1 MLSLNI
7 NILKVLGDS
16 DDTVSISDFVKVSG
30 ITRTEGDVTYDVYT
44 HGYAST
50 DTKAALWV
58 QQGVS
63 MKDMHRGFVINGKVA
78 GDQSGYSVSS
88 AGDVNGDGLDDL
100 RHRLRWRLTSHYD
113 HPLPHH

>member
-1 MLSLNI
+1 
-7 NILKVLGDS
+7 VLGDS
-16 DDTVSISDFVKVSG
+16 GDTVSISDFIKVSG

-44 HGYAST
+44 HGYASTDTKAALWVRSSAASPLITKPPVELFAAAIALRLIALPSAFT

-78 GDQSGYSVSS
+78 GDQSGHWH
-88 AGDVNGDGLDDL
+88 LD
-100 RHRLRWRLTSHYD
+100 
-113 HPLPHH
+113 